1 MKLELLSE
9 LLTEEAIET
18 KTAEDVWADGT
29 VTTFIPTTIYS
40 ARKEDGK
47 WAVYKE
53 DGKRKLVDRFDSAA
67 FEELYTPV
75 RPNQKPD
82 AEGFKTYR
90 DNVELEAVKYD
101 GDTIKVDT
109 GAGTKKLRKGNYL
122 VRQEG
127 EDNFSYVVRDAK
139 YFESDYEVKE

>member
-1 MKLELLSE
+1 MKLNELI
-9 LLTEEAIET
+9 TEEAIEVLS
-18 KTAEDVWADGT
+18 AEEVWKNGT
-29 VTTFIPTTIYS
+29 VTTFIPTSIYS
-40 ARKEDGK
+40 ARKEEGK

-67 FEELYTPV
+67 FEELYAPV

-90 DNVELEAVKYD
+90 DNVEIEAVKYD
-101 GDTIKVDT
+101 GDTVKVSI
-109 GAGTKKLRKGNYL
+109 GSGTKKLRKGNYL

-127 EDNFSYVVRDAK
+127 EDSFSYTVRDAK